1 MVLEK
6 TKNNENT
13 KLASHWS
20 NFITRN
26 YFNHC
31 YVDYNYYITLGV
43 LHYFVVMPKRSRKGK
58 KAWRKNVDVRDEEDF
73 GILREADDSR
83 LFVVDKPGKQAE
95 LTRKER
101 KALIAGRPLFAEK
114 LTTPI
119 GKEKRTGKPRKTE
132 TNRYIKRLADNLEKS
147 KKHESKPVA
156 KAAEPK
162 AFFDLWDSDIV
173 DDKVNPNAAKRYKE
187 ASNSLPA
194 SSLTAVDPGQSYHPK
209 SADHQNLLS
218 KALDQVSN
226 KLEPELRATQRLK
239 PTTRKKPDVE
249 IKWNYSDSEDEVEES
264 EEELDE
270 EERQLREI
278 TKHYSTKFTTKQ
290 RNQIK
295 RKKLILQR
303 RREAKAKKK
312 SGNSDR

>member
-1 MVLEK
+1 
-6 TKNNENT
+6 
-13 KLASHWS
+13 
-20 NFITRN
+20 
-26 YFNHC
+26 
-31 YVDYNYYITLGV
+31 
-43 LHYFVVMPKRSRKGK
+43 
-58 KAWRKNVDVRDEEDF
+58 
-73 GILREADDSR
+73 
-83 LFVVDKPGKQAE
+83 
-95 LTRKER
+95 
-101 KALIAGRPLFAEK
+101 
-114 LTTPI
+114 
-119 GKEKRTGKPRKTE
+119 
-132 TNRYIKRLADNLEKS
+132 
-147 KKHESKPVA
+147 
-156 KAAEPK
+156 
-162 AFFDLWDSDIV
+162 
-173 DDKVNPNAAKRYKE
+173 
-187 ASNSLPA
+187 
-194 SSLTAVDPGQSYHPK
+194 
-209 SADHQNLLS
+209 
-218 KALDQVSN
+218 SN